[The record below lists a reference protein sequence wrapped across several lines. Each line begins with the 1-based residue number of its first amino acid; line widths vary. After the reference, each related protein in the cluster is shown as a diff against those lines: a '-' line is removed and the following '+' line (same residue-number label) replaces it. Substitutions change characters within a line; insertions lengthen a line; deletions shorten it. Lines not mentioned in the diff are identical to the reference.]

1 VLHPSRCSQIIT
13 VVSLGLS
20 LMCATTRAQQFSPPT
35 TSPPTNISSNSDPS
49 ITPQVAGDAAGN
61 IYAVWVDE
69 TASNWNILFR
79 CSTDGG
85 LTFLA
90 PINLSNSTNSTNS
103 TGYSFSPRIA
113 VDAGGGINVVWVD
126 TTPGYRAVI
135 FRRSVNCG
143 ATFSAPNNLSNGT
156 APADSVNPEI
166 AVDAGGNISVVWE
179 NDNITFGVFY
189 THSAAGGASFSTP
202 VNLAANT
209 TRTTGSFNPQLATDG
224 NGNIYVV
231 WDDDFNSQ
239 SDIFFRSISNQG
251 AFSAPTNL
259 SNSGSSSGAQL
270 AVDSSGNV
278 NVVWVYGT
286 SKVSNILFGRSA
298 DKGVSFSSPKNISNS
313 LGSATNPQIS
323 VDAGGNVY
331 VVWQGTVPPSAS
343 GDIFFARSADGGATF
358 AAPLN
363 LANSFGSTPFPWLTV
378 DAAGNIN
385 VSWTDTNLGNP
396 QIFFTQSTDHGA
408 NFPATAQNLSNDASL
423 GFASE
428 VQTAADSKG
437 NLDVVWSDTDA
448 LGVNQIFFRRSFSNP
463 KKANQ
468 PPVANAG
475 PDQTVECTGH
485 GCALVTLD
493 GSKSSGPD
501 GDTLS
506 FVWTDESKNLV
517 GTSAVAQ
524 LTVPMGAHTFT
535 LTVTD
540 AGGLSS
546 TAVTHVTVRD
556 TNPPTLLVSLSPK
569 VIRSREQKLVRVNA
583 TVKVSDVCDPNPTVK
598 LVSITSNDP
607 DDRRRHRVSDV
618 RAVGGGSL
626 SLGTDV
632 KSFLLRA
639 EDSERGKDLVYTVTY
654 SATDASG
661 NTATATA
668 QVRVARHGASHDR
681 SRDDDDKDD
690 KRDNKEHNRSGH

>member
-35 TSPPTNISSNSDPS
+35 TSPPTNISSNSDS
-49 ITPQVAGDAAGN
+49 SVTPQVAGDAAGN
-61 IYAVWVDE
+61 IYAVWEDD
-69 TASNWNILFR
+69 TASNSNILFSR
-79 CSTDGG
+79 STDGG
-85 LTFLA
+85 VTFST
-90 PINLSNSTNSTNS
+90 PPQNLSNS

-126 TTPGYRAVI
+126 TTPLHRTV
-135 FRRSVNCG
+135 FFSRSVDG
-143 ATFSAPNNLSNGT
+143 GKTFSSPPTSVSDGR
-156 APADSVNPEI
+156 ADSGNPEV

-179 NDNITFGVFY
+179 NEDIIFGVFY
-189 THSAAGGASFSTP
+189 AHSTDGGTSFSTQ
-202 VNLAANT
+202 VNLATEANLET
-209 TRTTGSFNPQLATDG
+209 NYTGSFNPQLALDASG
-224 NGNIYVV
+224 NLYVA
-231 WDDDFNSQ
+231 WEDDFNSQ

-251 AFSAPTNL
+251 ATLSTPTNL

-270 AVDSSGNV
+270 AMDSSGNV
-278 NVVWVYGT
+278 NVVWVDGT
-286 SKVSNILFGRSA
+286 SKVSNILFRRSA
-298 DKGVSFSSPKNISNS
+298 DKGVSFSSPKNLSNS
-313 LGSATNPQIS
+313 LGKASYAQIS

-331 VVWQGTVPPSAS
+331 VVWQGTVPPSLS

-358 AAPLN
+358 ATLN
-363 LANSFGSTPFPWLTV
+363 LANSFGGTPLPWLTA

-396 QIFFTQSTDHGA
+396 QIFFKQSIDGGVMFST
-408 NFPATAQNLSNDASL
+408 TQNLSNDAGL

-428 VQTAADSKG
+428 VQMAADSKG
-437 NLDVVWSDTDA
+437 NLNVVWSDTDDA
-448 LGVNQIFFRRSFSNP
+448 TGVNQIFFRRSFSNP

-475 PDQTVECTGH
+475 PDQKVECTGH

-506 FVWTDESKNLV
+506 FVWQDESNKQV
-517 GTSAVAQ
+517 GTSAVTQ
-524 LTVPMGAHTFT
+524 LAVPMGTHTFT
-535 LTVTD
+535 LTVAY
-540 AGGLSS
+540 AGGLPS

-556 TNPPTLLVSLSPK
+556 TTPPTLQVSLSPN
-569 VIRSREQKLVRVNA
+569 VIRSREQKRVRVNA
-583 TVKVSDVCDPNPTVK
+583 TVKVSDVCDPNPKVK

-607 DDRRRHRVSDV
+607 DDRGRRRVSDV
-618 RAVGGGSL
+618 QAVGGG
-626 SLGTDV
+626 
-632 KSFLLRA
+632 SFLLRA
-639 EDSERGKDLVYTVTY
+639 EDSERGKDIVYTITY

-661 NTATATA
+661 NTTTATA

-681 SRDDDDKDD
+681 SRDDDDKDN

>member
-1 VLHPSRCSQIIT
+1 VLHPSRCTQIIA

-20 LMCATTRAQQFSPPT
+20 LMCATVRAQQFSAT
-35 TSPPTNISSNSDPS
+35 MNISSNSDS
-49 ITPQVAGDAAGN
+49 SVTPQVTGDAAGN
-61 IYAVWVDE
+61 IYAVWEDD
-69 TASNWNILFR
+69 TASNSNILFR

-85 LTFLA
+85 LTFLP
-90 PINLSNSTNSTNS
+90 PINLSNS

-202 VNLAANT
+202 VNLATEANLET
-209 TRTTGSFNPQLATDG
+209 NYTGSFNPQLALDASG
-224 NGNIYVV
+224 NLYVA
-231 WDDDFNSQ
+231 WKDDFNSQ

-278 NVVWVYGT
+278 NVVWVDGT
-286 SKVSNILFGRSA
+286 SKVSNILFRRST
-298 DKGVSFSSPKNISNS
+298 DKGASFSSPKNISNS
-313 LGSATNPQIS
+313 TGSSTNPQVS
-323 VDAGGNVY
+323 VDAGGNIY
-331 VVWQGTVPPSAS
+331 AVWQGNVPPSFS
-343 GDIFFARSADGGATF
+343 RDIFFARSADGGATF
-358 AAPLN
+358 ATLN

-385 VSWTDTNLGNP
+385 VSWTDTTLGNP

-408 NFPATAQNLSNDASL
+408 NFPATAQNLSNDAAL

-428 VQTAADSKG
+428 VQMAADSKG
-437 NLDVVWSDTDA
+437 NLDVVWSDTDDA
-448 LGVNQIFFRRSFSNP
+448 LGVNQIFFRRS
-463 KKANQ
+463 
-468 PPVANAG
+468 
-475 PDQTVECTGH
+475 
-485 GCALVTLD
+485 
-493 GSKSSGPD
+493 SSP
-501 GDTLS
+501 
-506 FVWTDESKNLV
+506 
-517 GTSAVAQ
+517 
-524 LTVPMGAHTFT
+524 
-535 LTVTD
+535 
-540 AGGLSS
+540 
-546 TAVTHVTVRD
+546 VTVCAAK
-556 TNPPTLLVSLSPK
+556 PPTLQVSLTPN
-569 VIRSREQKLVRVNA
+569 VLRPREHKLVRVNA
-583 TVKVSDVCDPNPTVK
+583 TITVSDVCDPNPTVK

-607 DDRRRHRVSDV
+607 DDRKRHRDSDV
-618 RAVGGGSL
+618 QAVGGGPL

-632 KSFLLRA
+632 RSFLLRA
-639 EDSERGKDLVYTVTY
+639 EDSERGKHLVYTITY

-661 NTATATA
+661 DTTTATAL
-668 QVRVARHGASHDR
+668 VRVARHGASHDG
-681 SRDDDDKDD
+681 SRDDDDKDE

>member
-20 LMCATTRAQQFSPPT
+20 LMCATARAQQFSV
-35 TSPPTNISSNSDPS
+35 PTNISSNSDS
-49 ITPQVAGDAAGN
+49 SVTPQVAGDAAGN
-61 IYAVWVDE
+61 IYVAWEDD
-69 TASNWNILFR
+69 TASNSNILFSR
-79 CSTDGG
+79 STDGG
-85 LTFLA
+85 LTFL
-90 PINLSNSTNSTNS
+90 PPTNLSNS

-113 VDAGGGINVVWVD
+113 VDAGGGINVLWVD

-135 FRRSVNCG
+135 FRRSADGG
-143 ATFSAPNNLSNGT
+143 ATFSAPNNLSSGA

-166 AVDAGGNISVVWE
+166 AVDAGGNIIVVWE
-179 NDNITFGVFY
+179 NDNITFGVFC
-189 THSAAGGASFSTP
+189 THSADGASFSTP
-202 VNLAANT
+202 VNLATEANLET
-209 TRTTGSFNPQLATDG
+209 NYTGSFNPQLALDASG
-224 NGNIYVV
+224 NLYVA
-231 WDDDFNSQ
+231 WKDDFNSQ

-259 SNSGSSSGAQL
+259 SKSGSSSGAQL

-278 NVVWVYGT
+278 NVVWVDGT
-286 SKVSNILFGRSA
+286 SKISNIMFRRSA
-298 DKGVSFSSPKNISNS
+298 DKGASFSSPKNISNS

-323 VDAGGNVY
+323 VDAGGNIY
-331 VVWQGTVPPSAS
+331 IVWQGNVPPSFS
-343 GDIFFARSADGGATF
+343 RDIFFARSADGGATF
-358 AAPLN
+358 ATQN
-363 LANSFGSTPFPWLTV
+363 LANSFGSTPLPWLTV

-396 QIFFTQSTDHGA
+396 QIFFKQSIDGGVIFST
-408 NFPATAQNLSNDASL
+408 TQNLSNDAAL

-428 VQTAADSKG
+428 VQMAADSKG
-437 NLDVVWSDTDA
+437 NLDVVWSDTDDA
-448 LGVNQIFFRRSFSNP
+448 LGVNQIFFSRSSNP

-506 FVWTDESKNLV
+506 FVWQDESNKQL
-517 GTSAVAQ
+517 GTSAVTQ
-524 LTVPMGAHTFT
+524 LAVPMGAHTFT
-535 LTVTD
+535 LTVAY
-540 AGGLSS
+540 AGGLAS

-556 TNPPTLLVSLSPK
+556 TTPPTLQVSLSPN
-569 VIRSREQKLVRVNA
+569 VTRSREQELVRVNA

-598 LVSITSNDP
+598 LLSITSNDP
-607 DDRRRHRVSDV
+607 AERGRRRVSDV
-618 RAVGGGSL
+618 QAVGGGPL
-626 SLGTDV
+626 HFGTDV
-632 KSFLLRA
+632 RSFLVRA
-639 EDSERGKDLVYTVTY
+639 EQSERGKDIVYTITY
-654 SATDASG
+654 SATDVSG
-661 NTATATA
+661 NTTSATA
-668 QVRVARHGASHDR
+668 QVRVGHYSSGPSHNG
-681 SRDDDDKDD
+681 SRDDDDKGD